1 MPRKRRAPHPVPG
14 HLDGWSPVQF
24 STLIPG
30 LSARRSTRP
39 SATSE
44 PDVPPTTDHRSGR
57 ARILPIT
64 AATVALVLVGGSAA
78 FAHAQKTVTLDVNG
92 EVAELSTFAGSVEGF
107 LEDQGVVVGER
118 DVVSL
123 TGSLREGSEI
133 VVRHAHQVSVNVDG
147 QETSVWT
154 TALSADEA
162 LDTLAARGQ
171 AVSLVAS
178 RSAAGGR
185 PELALD
191 LTLRGPADVVVDGS
205 TLQVTDAD
213 ASVAQVLGELGVT
226 LNALDRVSVVQG
238 PTGRVQVVVNRV
250 VVQDVTSTHEVGFA
264 SSCVLDATRY
274 KDQKSTLTAG
284 VPGVRTLVERV
295 TTVDGVES
303 ARVTVSDA
311 VTQAPVDEVLSVG
324 TKTRPPVV
332 KKAPAP
338 AAGSSTGSSTG
349 SPVTAGGSA
358 DSLNWAALA
367 RCESGGNPTA
377 VSSTGKYH
385 GLYQFS
391 VATWQAVGGAGL
403 PSAASAEEQTARAK
417 MLYNRSGAGQWPH
430 CGKYLFS

>member
-1 MPRKRRAPHPVPG
+1 MPG

-30 LSARRSTRP
+30 LSARAR
-39 SATSE
+39 ATSS
-44 PDVPPTTDHRSGR
+44 PDESPTTGHRSGR

-64 AATVALVLVGGSAA
+64 AAAAALVLAGGTAA

-92 EVAELSTFAGSVEGF
+92 EVAQLSTFAGSVDG
-107 LEDQGVVVGER
+107 LLDDQGVVVGER
-118 DVVSL
+118 DVVSQS
-123 TGSLREGSEI
+123 GALREGAEI
-133 VVRHAHQVSVNVDG
+133 VVRHAHQVSVTVDG

-154 TALSADEA
+154 TALTADEA
-162 LDTLAARGQ
+162 LDSLAARGQ
-171 AVSLVAS
+171 SVALVAS

-191 LTLRGPADVVVDGS
+191 LTLHGPADVVVDGT
-205 TLQVTDAD
+205 TLEVTDAD

-238 PTGRVQVVVNRV
+238 ASGRVQVVVNRV
-250 VVQDVTSTHEVGFA
+250 VVQDVTSTQEVAFA
-264 SSCVLDATRY
+264 STTQQDAARY
-274 KDQKSTLTAG
+274 TDQKRTLTAG

-303 ARVTVSDA
+303 GRVTVSDA

-324 TKTRPPVV
+324 TKTRPVVV
-332 KKAPAP
+332 KTPSAAAP
-338 AAGSSTGSSTG
+338 AATGT
-349 SPVTAGGSA
+349 PVTAGGDA

-367 RCESGGNPTA
+367 RCESGGNPTI
-377 VSSTGKYH
+377 VSSNGLYY

-391 VATWQAVGGAGL
+391 LSTWKGVGGAGL
-403 PSAASAEEQTARAK
+403 PSEASPDEQTARAK
-417 MLYNRSGAGQWPH
+417 MLYNRSGAGQWPV
-430 CGKYLFS
+430 CGKNLFS